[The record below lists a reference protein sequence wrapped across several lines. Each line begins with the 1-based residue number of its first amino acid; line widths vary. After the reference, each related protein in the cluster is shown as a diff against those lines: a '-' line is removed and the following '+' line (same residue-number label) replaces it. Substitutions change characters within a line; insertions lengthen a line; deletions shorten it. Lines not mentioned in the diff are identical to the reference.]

1 MSSPRGLDGV
11 LAYLGN
17 PHPSVTVQLLFTL
30 GLAVLGLGSPEVFMM
45 LPVPLYSC
53 WHAYSPNDVGNEWC
67 MGEELMPSTPT
78 DDDRLVLACA
88 ERKWQPFSFP
98 GAVLAGMRVMVVLVA
113 GLCMDVLGRRRSV
126 VAWMGLYFVVA
137 FSRSFSPNEEAVV
150 LCVTL
155 EGAAA
160 QAVTL
165 ALLLLAAEGS
175 TQGECVRSVC
185 LVVLGHAVGIGAGAP
200 LVHHFVDGEVYRQ
213 MARSLPALVFVPF
226 IMALPESARW
236 AVCRGRP
243 HDATLILKRS
253 HHMTFDPTM
262 KQKLATLYEEHKE
275 SMDHYGCR
283 GHALR
288 ESVVPLVRSGRLLL
302 SALVFMLCGLAYGCA
317 ASARHLFD
325 AVPFMSYED
334 RQVTFAAFEFIFL
347 LVMGLTVTRRGV
359 KWVLVGLMSALSIAL
374 LLTRVL
380 HKTGILNSCGAYVFI
395 SGLGHGCVVLA
406 GVWLTMGVIRLTPTH
421 SRGFVLGATYSMAT
435 LGQIFPYFDVVSAFI
450 WTGSYLDVFA
460 EIGLWAI
467 VTFVAGLLTLLLP
480 KTPTCLPDTLRH
492 LYRNV
497 QSEKPD
503 PEEEHENTHL

>member
-1 MSSPRGLDGV
+1 MNSPRGLDGV

-17 PHPSVTVQLLFTL
+17 PHPSVTVQLLFTA

-53 WHAYSPNDVGNEWC
+53 WFTFGVNDEWC
-67 MGEELMPSTPT
+67 YGEELMPPTT
-78 DDDRLVLACA
+78 DDDYRSVLACS
-88 ERKWQPFSFP
+88 ERRWQPFAFP
-98 GAVLAGMRVMVVLVA
+98 GAVLAGLRVVVVLVA
-113 GLCMDVLGRRRSV
+113 GLFMDVLGRRRSV

-137 FSRSFSPNEEAVV
+137 FSRSFSPNDEAVV

-155 EGAAA
+155 EGAAS

-185 LVVLGHAVGIGAGAP
+185 LVILGHAVGIGAGAP
-200 LVHHFVDGEVYRQ
+200 LVHYFVEGDVYRQ
-213 MARSLPALVFVPF
+213 MVRSLPALVFVPF

-236 AVCRGRP
+236 AVCRGRT

-262 KQKLATLYEEHKE
+262 KQKLATLHEEHKE

-302 SALVFMLCGLAYGCA
+302 SAIVFMLCGLAYGCA

-325 AVPFMSYED
+325 NVPFMSYED

-380 HKTGILNSCGAYVFI
+380 DKTGVLRSCGAYVFI
-395 SGLGHGCVVLA
+395 SALGHGCVVLA
-406 GVWLTMGVIRLTPTH
+406 GVWLTMSVIRLTPTH

-435 LGQIFPYFDVVSAFI
+435 LGQIFPYFDVVGAFL
-450 WTGSYLDVFA
+450 WSGSYLDVFA

-480 KTPTCLPDTLRH
+480 KTPPSLPDTLRH
-492 LYRNV
+492 LYNNV
-497 QSEKPD
+497 QNEKPD
-503 PEEEHENTHL
+503 PEEENENTRL